1 MEVTMSD
8 FASLFLIVVA
18 ILCLTAHVSWL
29 WLCIAYLNDDNKKGT
44 EDDDDETE

>member
-1 MEVTMSD
+1 MEVAMSD

-29 WLCIAYLNDDNKKGT
+29 WLGIDYLKDDNKKGSD
-44 EDDDDETE
+44 DDDDETE

>member
-1 MEVTMSD
+1 MEVAMSD

-18 ILCLTAHVSWL
+18 ILCLTAHVAWL
-29 WLCIAYLNDDNKKGT
+29 WLSMDALNDDNKKGT